1 MKVKNGF
8 ALAATILITTG
19 CASIN
24 NAMPSADTAT
34 IRKSDGRGGLDVSG
48 ASQWRYK
55 VEKVEDSS
63 GNVLYE
69 KSWNSLP
76 NPFEQMYISVPAG
89 EYKVRTTCFLFT
101 TADNFYPTS
110 SIHNLNIEG
119 KTQIKFDIELQ
130 GNICNTKVRERN
142 YS

>member
-1 MKVKNGF
+1 MKLINGL
-8 ALAATILITTG
+8 ALAATILTTTG

-24 NAMPSADTAT
+24 NGMPSDDTAT
-34 IRKSDGRGGLDVSG
+34 MRKSDGKGGLDVSG

-63 GNVLYE
+63 GNVFYE

-89 EYKVRTTCFLFT
+89 EYTVRTTCFLFT

-110 SIHNLNIEG
+110 SIHKLDIKG

-130 GNICNTKVRERN
+130 GNICNTKVRERIF
-142 YS
+142 S